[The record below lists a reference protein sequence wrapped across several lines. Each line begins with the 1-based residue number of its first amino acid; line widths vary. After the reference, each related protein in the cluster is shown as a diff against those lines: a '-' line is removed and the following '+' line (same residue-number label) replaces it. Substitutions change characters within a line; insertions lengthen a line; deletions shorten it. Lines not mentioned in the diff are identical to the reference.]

1 MFEDVHVD
9 GAQCGEVV
17 NMHFLLLTVAA
28 AAGNGLRHCGV
39 VLVLALDKK
48 RGDEDDMVGVGK
60 VAVCNQC
67 G

>member
-17 NMHFLLLTVAA
+17 NTHFLLLTVVAVA
-28 AAGNGLRHCGV
+28 SNGLRHCGV
-39 VLVLALDKK
+39 VLVLAFYKK
-48 RGDEDDMVGVGK
+48 GGDEDDMVGVGK
-60 VAVCNQC
+60 VAVCDQC